1 MYYVYGYLCV
11 CMCVSLLGGYRCL
24 YEGHVSVQAHLQ
36 RELGLHCLGGLRQF
50 IQHRRGL
57 SLSNRLMGDLSG
69 ILGSP
74 G

>member
-1 MYYVYGYLCV
+1 MKV
-11 CMCVSLLGGYRCL
+11 M
-24 YEGHVSVQAHLQ
+24 SVGKHICTHLQ
-36 RELGLHCLGGLRQF
+36 RELGFHCLGGLRQL

-74 G
+74 GWKAVSGLQE